1 MPTVMRD
8 LTFVP
13 DDQPGWLAR
22 LGSTAGSAGINIEG
36 ISAFTGQGKGIVH
49 VLVADAQAALETF
62 ADAGFQVRAAR
73 EVVVVDIEDRP
84 GSMADVLAQVTDAGC
99 NVEQAYTA
107 GFRLVMVVDQ
117 PEAARAAITHGE
129 VST

>member
-22 LGSTAGSAGINIEG
+22 LGTTAGEAGINLEG

-49 VLVADAQAALETF
+49 VLVADAQTALETF
-62 ADAGFQVRAAR
+62 TDAGFQVRAAR
-73 EVVVVDIEDRP
+73 EVVVVTIDDEP
-84 GSMADVLAQVTDAGC
+84 GAMAKVLARVTDAGC

-117 PEAARAAITHGE
+117 PEKARAAVAD
-129 VST
+129 VS